1 MPLHNRAAVIYPSSP
16 FDGQK
21 PGTSGLRK
29 AVKVFQQKNYTENF
43 IQSTLWALE
52 KQLVGSTLVV
62 GGDGRFFMDS
72 CTSLIIKI
80 CAANKVSKLIV
91 GKGGFLST
99 PAVSHLIRK
108 RKTTGGFIMTA
119 SHNPGGPDADF
130 GIKFNCSNG
139 GPAPDAFTNKIFE
152 NTKLVNKYN
161 ICPDLKCDFD
171 TIGEYEYL
179 IEGSSFTVEVVDPT
193 ADYVELMKE
202 IFDFDQ
208 IKKMLKEKNFKLLI
222 NSLHGATGPYVE
234 KIFLDELGCDASSC
248 IKTNVLPDFGGGHP
262 DPNLTYAADLVQ
274 EMSRGEHG
282 LGAAFDGDG
291 DRNMILGQNAF
302 FVTPCDSLAVLANNL
317 EHIPW
322 FRSKG
327 GRGGVARS
335 MPTSAAVDRVAAKR
349 GLECFDTPTGWKY
362 FGNLLDAGRI
372 VLCGEESFGTG
383 SDHVREKDG
392 VWAAL
397 AWLQILAAR
406 GASVEQLLTEHWKE
420 FGRNFFT
427 RYDYEGRVLN
437 NEVELFKAFNDIG
450 CESAPCE
457 TMMANLQKFVDDKDN
472 VGKEYTVQGVKYTI
486 SAADNFSYTDPID
499 GSKASKQGIRI
510 MFSDGSRLVFRLSG
524 QYQHWSVVSIM
535 SVCLRY
541 RVQWSHGQ
549 DVRGQLLQ
557 RPEQGVPGSRGHAGS
572 GGGAGTDHQ
581 SAEGVDRSHRP
592 HRHHLSL
599 NVMEI
604 LHFYRE
610 MMKFYELY

>member
-1 MPLHNRAAVIYPSSP
+1 MGRA
-16 FDGQK
+16 
-21 PGTSGLRK
+21 
-29 AVKVFQQKNYTENF
+29 FQQKNYTENF
-43 IQSTLWALE
+43 VQCSLWALE
-52 KQLVGSTLVV
+52 KQLKGSTLVV
-62 GGDGRFFMDS
+62 GGDGRYFMDT
-72 CTSLIIKI
+72 CTSIIIKI
-80 CAANKVSKLIV
+80 CAANQVSKLIV

-99 PAVSHLIRK
+99 PAVSNLIRK
-108 RKTTGGFIMTA
+108 RKTTGGFILTA

-139 GPAPDAFTNKIFE
+139 GPAPDSFTNRIFE
-152 NTKLVNKYN
+152 NTKTINKYS

-171 TIGEYEYL
+171 TVGVYEYL
-179 IEGSSFTVEVVDPT
+179 VEGNTFTVEVVDPT
-193 ADYVELMKE
+193 EDYVQLMKE

-208 IKKMLKEKNFKLLI
+208 IKSFIKEKNFKLLI

-234 KIFLDELGCDASSC
+234 KIFLEELGCDPSCC

-274 EMSRGEHG
+274 EMAKGEHG
-282 LGAAFDGDG
+282 FGAAFDGDG

-322 FRSKG
+322 FKSKG
-327 GRGGVARS
+327 GKGGVARS
-335 MPTSAAVDRVAAKR
+335 MPTSGAVDRVAAKR

-406 GASVEQLLTEHWKE
+406 GVSVEQLLTEHWKE

-427 RYDYEGRVLN
+427 RYDYEG
-437 NEVELFKAFNDIG
+437 

-457 TMMANLQKFVDDKDN
+457 KMMEYLQLFVDTKEN
-472 VGKEYTVQGVKYTI
+472 IGKEYTVNDTKYTI

-499 GSKASKQGIRI
+499 GSRASKQGIRI
-510 MFSDGSRLVFRLSG
+510 MFADGSRLVFRLSG
-524 QYQHWSVVSIM
+524 TGSSGATVRMYVDSYCSDETKVSRSAGEMLAPVVQLGLEISQ
-535 SVCLRY
+535 LR
-541 RVQWSHGQ
+541 
-549 DVRGQLLQ
+549 
-557 RPEQGVPGSRGHAGS
+557 
-572 GGGAGTDHQ
+572 
-581 SAEGVDRSHRP
+581 
-592 HRHHLSL
+592 
-599 NVMEI
+599 
-604 LHFYRE
+604 
-610 MMKFYELY
+610 ELTGRQEPTVIT